1 MSEPKKPD
9 QILAAVLAATEN
21 VEGKKTLPCPDAFRL
36 ASDLGVDLIDIG
48 KICDQNQVKIVKCQL
63 GCFD

>member
-1 MSEPKKPD
+1 MSDQKNPQ

-21 VEGKKTLPCPDAFRL
+21 VEGKKTLPCPEAFRL
-36 ASDLGVDLIDIG
+36 ASELGVDLIAIG
-48 KICDQNQVKIVKCQL
+48 KTCDKNQVKIVKCQL